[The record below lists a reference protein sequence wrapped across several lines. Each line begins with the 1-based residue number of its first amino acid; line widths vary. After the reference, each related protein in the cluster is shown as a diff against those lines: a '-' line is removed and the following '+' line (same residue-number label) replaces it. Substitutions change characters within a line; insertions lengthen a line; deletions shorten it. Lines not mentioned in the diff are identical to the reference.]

1 LDTKSIESN
10 KISALTVYCEH
21 NTHTSNTNEQSQK
34 LVPRVINKTESETGL
49 FLGKNINTESTFQ
62 QLHIISCYNIPV
74 QLQLQAFYLRKTKNK
89 ALR

>member
-1 LDTKSIESN
+1 
-10 KISALTVYCEH
+10 
-21 NTHTSNTNEQSQK
+21 
-34 LVPRVINKTESETGL
+34 VINKTESETGL